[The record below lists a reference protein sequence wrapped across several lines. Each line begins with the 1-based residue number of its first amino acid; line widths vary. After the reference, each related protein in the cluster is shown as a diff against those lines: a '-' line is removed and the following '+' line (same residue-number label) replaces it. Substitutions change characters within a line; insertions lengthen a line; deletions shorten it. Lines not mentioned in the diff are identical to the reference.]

1 MILKGGLYAMENNI
15 PNIVLTRVDNRLIHG
30 QVATNWLR
38 SYSAN
43 LCIVADDEVAED
55 SMQQTLL
62 RLAAGNIQ
70 VRFFT
75 IQKTIDIIYKASPAQ
90 KIAIICRTPIS
101 VERLVEGNVPIKS
114 VNIGNMHEH
123 EGKIKLTKTIYADQE
138 EIAAIKNLISKGIS
152 VEYRM
157 LPKDHSIFMD
167 SIF

>member
-1 MILKGGLYAMENNI
+1 MENNI

-38 SYSAN
+38 SYFAN

-55 SMQQTLL
+55 TMQQTLL
-62 RLAAGNIQ
+62 RLAAGNIP

-75 IQKTIDIIYKASPAQ
+75 IQKTIDIIYKASPTQ

-101 VERLVEGNVPIKS
+101 VEQLVEGNVPIKS
-114 VNIGNMHEH
+114 VNIGNMHEQ
-123 EGKIKLTKTIYADQE
+123 EGKVKLAKTIYADQE
-138 EIAAIKNLISKGIS
+138 EIDAIKKLISKGIS

-167 SIF
+167 SIL